1 MNLSENRTRAIIAQE
16 AADWF
21 VANREGQDAV
31 RQGNFAEWLKASPV
45 HVEEYL
51 GFAQLS
57 GDLRQAA
64 VDPELSIDVLM
75 ERALAEDDVPDR
87 AFGAGIARP
96 PRSIVRSRWMVAAAA
111 AAAVLLAVGLTLY
124 FSSALRLGPSAPSVA
139 ELRFTTQHGEQL
151 SRSLADASVLHLNTD
166 TSVRVRFDRTSRWI
180 TIERGQVF
188 FEVAH
193 DVKRPFRVI
202 AGSAEVVAVGTK
214 FDVYLQTGSALVT
227 VVEGRVDVGSISQLS
242 SAEIERAATRGSIR
256 LGAGQQIRV
265 LQGELPS
272 QPSRVDTQSA
282 TAWLRRQI
290 AFDHEPLAAVAA
302 EFNRYGAAPIE
313 IETPALRDR
322 PISGVFAADDS
333 ESFVA
338 FLRSLDGVRVEVTS
352 TRIRVF
358 KPAM

>member
-1 MNLSENRTRAIIAQE
+1 MNVSENRKRTIIVQE

-21 VANREGQDAV
+21 VVNRENPDAV
-31 RQGNFAEWLKASPV
+31 QQSNFAGWLKESPV

-51 GFAQLS
+51 GVARLAS
-57 GDLRQAA
+57 DLREA
-64 VDPELSIDVLM
+64 VDPELSIDALI
-75 ERALAEDDVPDR
+75 ERARAEEDTNVR
-87 AFGAGIARP
+87 AIGARIARAP
-96 PRSIVRSRWMVAAAA
+96 HSIVRDRWMYAA
-111 AAAVLLAVGLTLY
+111 AAAVLLAVGLA
-124 FSSALRLGPSAPSVA
+124 FFWSSAMRIGPSAPPVA
-139 ELRFTTQHGEQL
+139 ELRFTTRHGEQL
-151 SRSLADASVLHLNTD
+151 SRSLADASVLHLNSD
-166 TSVRVRFDRTSRWI
+166 TSVTVRFDRTSRWI
-180 TIERGQVF
+180 TIDRGQVF

-227 VVEGRVDVGSISQLS
+227 VVEGRVDVGSIAQLTG
-242 SAEIERAATRGSIR
+242 AEIERAATRGSIR
-256 LGAGQQIRV
+256 LGAGQQVRV

-272 QPSRVDTQSA
+272 PPSRVDTQRA

-302 EFNRYGAAPIE
+302 EFNRYAAAPIE

-322 PISGVFAADDS
+322 PISGVFAADDT

-338 FLRSLDGVRVEVTS
+338 FLRSLEGVRVEVTS
-352 TRIRVF
+352 TRIRVS
-358 KPAM
+358 KTAM

>member
-1 MNLSENRTRAIIAQE
+1 
-16 AADWF
+16 
-21 VANREGQDAV
+21 
-31 RQGNFAEWLKASPV
+31 
-45 HVEEYL
+45 
-51 GFAQLS
+51 
-57 GDLRQAA
+57 
-64 VDPELSIDVLM
+64 
-75 ERALAEDDVPDR
+75 
-87 AFGAGIARP
+87 
-96 PRSIVRSRWMVAAAA
+96 MVAAAA
-111 AAAVLLAVGLTLY
+111 AAVVLLTVGLTL
-124 FSSALRLGPSAPSVA
+124 FWPSALRLGPTAASVA

-166 TSVRVRFDRTSRWI
+166 TSVTVRFDRTSRWI
-180 TIERGQVF
+180 TIERGQAF

-227 VVEGRVDVGSISQLS
+227 VVEGRVDVGSIAQLS

-265 LQGELPS
+265 LQGELPP
-272 QPSRVDTQSA
+272 QAARVDTQSA

-290 AFDHEPLAAVAA
+290 AFDHEPLAVVAA

-322 PISGVFAADDS
+322 PISGVFAADDA

-338 FLRSLDGVRVEVTS
+338 FLRSLEGVRVEVTS